1 MPFEPNDKRIN
12 RDGRPKERHVTNKEL
27 KMLFKAMLYDNTNH
41 LIERLDDLTIR
52 DRLQLQKILAS
63 HVLPRLNSVA
73 MYADDFAPFQ
83 PIEINDDSNKRP

>member
-1 MPFEPNDKRIN
+1 MPFEPNDTRIN

-27 KMLFKAMLYDNTNH
+27 KMLFKRMLYDNTNH

-52 DRLQLQKILAS
+52 DRLQLQKILAT

-73 MYADDFAPFQ
+73 IYGDDFTPFQ
-83 PIEINDDSNKRP
+83 PIEITDDTNKRH